1 MPSPIVRTCAL
12 KLQQSPIYDVVMRLP
27 MLAWSMVLA
36 LASAASL
43 EHYVRTAGPTL
54 TGAAYVVNVAMRL
67 SVIVYLVIVAATM
80 ITRMPPVGKAPGAE
94 PRISALVGTF
104 LATAV
109 VLFPRC
115 ELSLTAGFVSMA
127 LILVGDVF
135 AVVVLVQLRRS
146 FSIMPEARQLV
157 TSGAYRFVRHPLYL
171 AEGIATIGSVM
182 QFFSVW
188 TAMVVAVQIA
198 FQLRRMRN
206 EENLLTGLLPEYAS
220 YKAKTSRL
228 IPVIY

>member
-1 MPSPIVRTCAL
+1 
-12 KLQQSPIYDVVMRLP
+12 
-27 MLAWSMVLA
+27 
-36 LASAASL
+36 
-43 EHYVRTAGPTL
+43 
-54 TGAAYVVNVAMRL
+54 
-67 SVIVYLVIVAATM
+67 
-80 ITRMPPVGKAPGAE
+80 
-94 PRISALVGTF
+94 
-104 LATAV
+104 
-109 VLFPRC
+109 
-115 ELSLTAGFVSMA
+115 
-127 LILVGDVF
+127 
-135 AVVVLVQLRRS
+135 
-146 FSIMPEARQLV
+146 
-157 TSGAYRFVRHPLYL
+157 VRHPLYL